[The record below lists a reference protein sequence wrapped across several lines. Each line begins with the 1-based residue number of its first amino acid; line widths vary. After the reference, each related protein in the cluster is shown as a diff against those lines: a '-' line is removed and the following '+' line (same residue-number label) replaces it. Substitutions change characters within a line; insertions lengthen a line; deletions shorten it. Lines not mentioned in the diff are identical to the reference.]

1 MASRFQKKSA
11 PKIPS
16 ISGTRASLF
25 NYQLL
30 TSTGVPGLDHL
41 LGGGLPLGTVA
52 LLQDIP
58 HLANEDSGQDYS
70 QLLVQ
75 YFLAEGFFHL
85 HRLFHGQTRAGTI
98 QLPAIVSSNNDDS
111 FMNKKKSGKS
121 CSQITVASLLNN
133 LHPFYTSTYT
143 SMKRYVIYLFVKV
156 GITSSF

>member
-16 ISGTRASLF
+16 IPGTRASLF

-41 LGGGLPLGTVA
+41 LGGGLPVGTVA

-58 HLANEDSGQDYS
+58 HQTFEDSGQNYS

-75 YFLAEGFFHL
+75 YFLAEGFFHG
-85 HRLFHGQTRAGTI
+85 HKLFHGQTNVGNI
-98 QLPAIVSSNNDDS
+98 QLPAVVSSNNES
-111 FMNKKKSGKS
+111 VNEKQSGMYHLSSNLKPIIKKWLTLN
-121 CSQITVASLLNN
+121 CNAFLYFRQRRRTVEDC
-133 LHPFYTSTYT
+133 
-143 SMKRYVIYLFVKV
+143 MEV
-156 GITSSF
+156 

>member
-75 YFLAEGFFHL
+75 YFLAEGFFHQ

-111 FMNKKKSGKS
+111 SMNKKKSGKS
-121 CSQITVASLLNN
+121 CSQITVAYSGVLQGSKIRGGRRTFSPEAIL
-133 LHPFYTSTYT
+133 
-143 SMKRYVIYLFVKV
+143 
-156 GITSSF
+156 

>member
-75 YFLAEGFFHL
+75 YFLAEGFFHQ

-111 FMNKKKSGKS
+111 SMNKNKSGK
-121 CSQITVASLLNN
+121 
-133 LHPFYTSTYT
+133 
-143 SMKRYVIYLFVKV
+143 
-156 GITSSF
+156 

>member
-16 ISGTRASLF
+16 IPGTRASLF

-30 TSTGVPGLDHL
+30 TSTGVPGLDQL

-58 HLANEDSGQDYS
+58 HRTDEESGQHYS

-75 YFLAEGFFHL
+75 YFLAEGFFHK
-85 HRLFHGQTRAGTI
+85 HKLFHGQTNGGTI
-98 QLPAIVSSNNDDS
+98 QLPAIVTSNSESGGAVQVKHSSEYS
-111 FMNKKKSGKS
+111 
-121 CSQITVASLLNN
+121 ILL
-133 LHPFYTSTYT
+133 T
-143 SMKRYVIYLFVKV
+143 IQCLFRKV
-156 GITSSF
+156 S

>member
-75 YFLAEGFFHL
+75 YFLAEGFFHQ
-85 HRLFHGQTRAGTI
+85 HRLFHGQTRACTI

-133 LHPFYTSTYT
+133 LYPFYTSTYT

>member
-75 YFLAEGFFHL
+75 YFLAEGFFHQ

-121 CSQITVASLLNN
+121 CSQITVAYLLDNSYQ
-133 LHPFYTSTYT
+133 FYASICRDLVYI
-143 SMKRYVIYLFVKV
+143 SVILFSYSYLK
-156 GITSSF
+156 